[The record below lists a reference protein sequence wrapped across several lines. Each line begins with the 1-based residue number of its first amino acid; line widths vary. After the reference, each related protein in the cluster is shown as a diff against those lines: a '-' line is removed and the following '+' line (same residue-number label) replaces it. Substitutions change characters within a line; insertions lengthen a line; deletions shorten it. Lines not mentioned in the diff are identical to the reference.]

1 MEEADI
7 TLIRKARMK
16 RKILFLLLLIAG
28 GPVLAKRVVVIDG
41 GKVHMRGSLVNGSC
55 AVAAE
60 SQEMTVQMGQHRSSL
75 FPAVG
80 SYAPVSVPF
89 AIHLTDCLAEVSGQ
103 VGIAFQGVTPAED
116 PQVFIA
122 ATSANGN
129 DASSGVGLALFDSQ
143 QQLIIPNTAPDYFAA
158 INSREMIFHFTARY
172 RSVSETVKPGKL
184 HSDVWFTL
192 VYP

>member
-41 GKVHMRGSLVNGSC
+41 GKVHMRGSLVNGAC

-89 AIHLTDCLAEVSGQ
+89 AIRLIDCLAEVSGQ

-158 INSREMIFHFTARY
+158 INSREMNFHFTARY

>member
-1 MEEADI
+1 
-7 TLIRKARMK
+7 MK
-16 RKILFLLLLIAG
+16 RIIPFLLLTVAG
-28 GPVLAKRVVVIDG
+28 SPALAKRVVVIDG
-41 GKVHMRGSLVNGSC
+41 GKVHMRGSLVNGAC
-55 AVAAE
+55 TVATE
-60 SQEMTVQMGQHRSSL
+60 SQEMTVQMGQYRSSL

-89 AIHLTDCLAEVSGQ
+89 AIRLTDCLAEVSER

-116 PQVFIA
+116 PQVFLA
-122 ATSANGN
+122 ATSASGN

-143 QQLIIPNTAPDYFAA
+143 QQLIIPNTEPGYFAA
-158 INSREMIFHFTARY
+158 IKTREMIFHFTARY
-172 RSVSETVKPGKL
+172 RSVSESVKPGKL